1 MMSSRRYVIFSMSFT
16 VKHFIYLLFFNAHTH
31 SNTASNNVVSIVNQQ
46 YKQLVP
52 QVTSTWYSVGVH
64 PWSTTGD
71 VTGQLTLLAERCKV
85 SSVVAIGECGLDAI
99 QGGTMQYQTEVF
111 EHHIAISERNTKPLI
126 IHCVRAFAELLR
138 LRKTS
143 KAIQPWMVHGFS
155 KSIGLAEQLL
165 DAGLYLS
172 FGPNVLQNNSKV
184 HQVCM
189 LVPLDR
195 MFLETDDSDVKI
207 SDVYEQVARL
217 RNISVEDLCKIQ
229 QTNFKTVFNL

>member
-1 MMSSRRYVIFSMSFT
+1 MMSSRRYVIFSKSSS
-16 VKHFIYLLFFNAHTH
+16 VKHFTYFLFFNAHTH
-31 SNTASNNVVSIVNQQ
+31 SNTEFQNVVSIVNLQN
-46 YKQLVP
+46 KPLELKAA
-52 QVTSTWYSVGVH
+52 TAWYSVGVH
-64 PWSTTGD
+64 PWSTAGD
-71 VTGQLTLLAERCKV
+71 VTEQLTLLAERCKV
-85 SSVVAIGECGLDAI
+85 SKVVAIGECGLDAI
-99 QGGTMQYQTEVF
+99 QGGTMEYQTEVF
-111 EHHIAISERNTKPLI
+111 EHHILLSERTTKPLI

-138 LRKTS
+138 LRKSS

-165 DAGLYLS
+165 DAGLHLS

-184 HQVCM
+184 HEVCM

-195 MFLETDDSDVKI
+195 MFLETDDSDVEI
-207 SDVYEQVARL
+207 YDVYEQVARL